1 MQVRGQVALTVVQ
14 ALQAADDEAVER
26 VGLQALLKIAGRFVS
41 DNTSE
46 AREAA
51 RAMLVH
57 VRRARGGEEWE
68 GFVKEVLPST
78 EALAVMKLQC

>member
-1 MQVRGQVALTVVQ
+1 MALTLMQ
-14 ALQAADDEAVER
+14 ALQAANEEAVHR
-26 VGLQALLKIAGRFVS
+26 VGLAPLLKIAGRFVS

-57 VRRARGGEEWE
+57 VRRARGGAPEEWE
-68 GFVKEVLPST
+68 TFVKEVLPST
-78 EALAVMKLQC
+78 EALAVMKVQC